1 MQGRARALMRLA
13 VSFGVSGGLV
23 AWLVWAIEWP
33 AVWSALHTVHYG
45 YLLPATVVLVA
56 HFLLRALR
64 WRYLLPPPIRS
75 EDVGLRRLF
84 DSILVGAFATFVL
97 PLRAGEFVRPL
108 LLARTTT
115 YSFGAAFASVVIERF
130 FDLAMVLVCF
140 GLMLRFVIGLPPWV
154 EYGAGTLTVL
164 AGGLSLFLV
173 LGSLVPGKVR
183 LVMGVCLR
191 PLPRGLS
198 EPLGGFVDGLLSAT
212 AVLRSPWR
220 LGAIMGLT
228 VLVWVSS
235 FAVSGICLWL
245 FDIPASV
252 PFVVAIGVII
262 ALAVAAPSAP
272 GFIGVFQTACVAA
285 FALFGFSREEAIAYS
300 LIAHAHQFVIFVGYG
315 VWLMFKYNL
324 SLADLRRAPP
334 SEPVTK

>member
-1 MQGRARALMRLA
+1 MKMHAGAFVRLA
-13 VSFGVSGGLV
+13 VSFGVSGALV
-23 AWLVWAIEWP
+23 AWLIWAIEWS
-33 AVWSALHTVHYG
+33 AVWSALQTVHYG
-45 YLLPATVVLVA
+45 YLVPATVVLVV
-56 HFLLRALR
+56 HFWLRALR
-64 WRYLLPPPIRS
+64 WRYLLPPPARP
-75 EDVGLRRLF
+75 DDAGLQRLF

-115 YSFGAAFASVVIERF
+115 YSFGTAFASVVIERF

-140 GLMLRFVIGLPPWV
+140 GLMLRYVVGLPPWV
-154 EYGAGTLTVL
+154 EYGAGALTVL

-173 LGSLVPGKVR
+173 IGSLAPERVR
-183 LVMGVCLR
+183 SLVGVCLR
-191 PLPRGLS
+191 PLPRLLG
-198 EPLGGFVDGLLSAT
+198 EPLRRFVEGLLSGT

-220 LGAIMGLT
+220 LSIIVGLT
-228 VLVWVSS
+228 VTVWVTS

-245 FDIPASV
+245 FDIPAT
-252 PFVVAIGVII
+252 PAFVVAIGVII

-285 FALFGFSREEAIAYS
+285 FALFGFSREQAMAYS
-300 LIAHAHQFVIFVGYG
+300 IISHAHQFVIFVGYG

-324 SLADLRRAPP
+324 SFAELRGRGLGHQ
-334 SEPVTK
+334 